1 MPAWKREAMGVHTMD
16 VKKLRMYILVKE
28 DVPQGIAIT
37 AAAHS
42 SLACFLKY
50 SEVEDMK
57 SWVAG
62 VFYKVVCKV
71 SESEFEMAK
80 LVPDNVVMT
89 ESSLDGKEVA
99 IAFCPREEFPK
110 GFKFF
115 KLWK

>member
-1 MPAWKREAMGVHTMD
+1 MD

-28 DVPQGIAIT
+28 DVPNGIAIT
-37 AAAHS
+37 SAAHAS
-42 SLACFLKY
+42 IACFRKY
-50 SEVEDMK
+50 LEVEAMK
-57 SWVAG
+57 SWVEG
-62 VFYKVVCKV
+62 VFHKVVCKV

-89 ESSLDGKEVA
+89 ESSMEGKEVA